1 MECPRCQHRT
11 LPDAAFCDECG
22 ACLEAACQACGQ
34 ANRVVARFC
43 RRCGQTLAP
52 SGRGQP
58 PRFVSPEGHLP
69 QHLVDRILTSRAALE
84 GERKQVTVLFAD
96 MTGSLELL
104 TDRDPEEAR
113 GILDPVLELMMEAV
127 HRYEGVVNQVM
138 GDGIMALFGAPIA
151 HEDHALRACHAAL
164 TIQRSIEQY
173 ATDLRNRQGIDVQ
186 VRVGLNSGDV
196 VVRSIHS
203 DLHMDYSAIG
213 ETTHLASRME
223 QLARPGTIL
232 ITGSTLRAVDGLVD
246 VKPLGDVPIKGLQA
260 PVSTYELFA
269 ARHATARFQTQTPG
283 RLSQFVGRATELAA
297 LQEALVRTRSGHG
310 QIVALVGEPGV
321 GKSRLAYEFIHS
333 SSTHGWM
340 KLLTYSISYG
350 KQTAYLPVTALLKG
364 YFHLAASDT
373 VEQVRGKV
381 HAGLAG
387 LDEADTAPAILWLLD
402 IQPTDDDRWNA
413 LDARVRRQRTIDA
426 LRRLLLRQSQAEPLL
441 VVFED
446 LQWIDVETEG
456 VLDALV
462 EMLPTARIMLIVTY
476 RIEYE
481 HRWTSRTHYAQI
493 RVDPLSPAAAEGF
506 LQVLLGSDPSLG
518 PAKRLLL
525 ERGEGNPFFLEESV
539 QSLVDRGALVGER
552 GAYRLAAGSVSI
564 EIPVSVQAV
573 LSARIDRLMPPEK
586 RLLQAAAVIGKDVSS
601 ALLVAVVGDSVEAID
616 QSLRKLQVAEF
627 LYETSISPREYTFKH
642 ALTHEVAYAGLLQEQ
657 RKTLHAAALGAL
669 ERLYAERLAE
679 HVEALARHAVR
690 GEIWEKAVDYLRKAG
705 IAAATRSAYR
715 DAVRWH
721 RSAIAGLEHLSHNPD
736 RLALEID
743 LRFELYTALL
753 AQGDHAP
760 IFELLSRAESLAV
773 SIGDEKRLARTHGY
787 LSMAHWWRAD
797 YVRAL
802 DTGHRA
808 LAAARA
814 LQHRPLEAVA
824 LVGLGWTYHA
834 IGQFGTARDLLTQ
847 VMDLA
852 NADPHRLAV
861 HRGSPSLQVMALC
874 WLASCHGEQGEFAQG
889 LHYAQEGVGL
899 AEAADHP
906 WSRAAAYHA
915 LGALLTRQGAV
926 AAAIQPLERG
936 LRLCET
942 FDIPGWGTTLL
953 WALGYAYSLRGDTD
967 HGVPLLE
974 QAIKQAAAD
983 QSLVHQSVRMAW
995 LSEAELLS
1003 GRAAHAT
1010 ELGREALGLA
1020 QQHGEHAAEGHIL
1033 RILGDIA
1040 ASDATAC
1047 ESALDFYEQALI
1059 IAKQLSMR
1067 PLQAQCHHAIGCLL
1081 GGELGSER
1089 GSAELRAAA
1098 TLFDVMHMSLPA
1110 VNSRPWRNVPSP

>member
-1 MECPRCQHRT
+1 
-11 LPDAAFCDECG
+11 
-22 ACLEAACQACGQ
+22 
-34 ANRVVARFC
+34 
-43 RRCGQTLAP
+43 
-52 SGRGQP
+52 
-58 PRFVSPEGHLP
+58 
-69 QHLVDRILTSRAALE
+69 
-84 GERKQVTVLFAD
+84 
-96 MTGSLELL
+96 
-104 TDRDPEEAR
+104 
-113 GILDPVLELMMEAV
+113 MMEAV

-164 TIQRSIEQY
+164 GIQRSVEQY
-173 ATDLRNRQGIDVQ
+173 ATDLRNRQGLDVQ

-232 ITGSTLRAVDGLVD
+232 ITASTLRAVEGLVE
-246 VKPLGDVPIKGLQA
+246 VKPLGDVPVKGLQA
-260 PVSTYELFA
+260 PVPTYELFA
-269 ARHATARFQTQTPG
+269 ARHATARFQRQTPG
-283 RLSQFVGRATELAA
+283 RLSQFVGRVTEVTA
-297 LQEALVRTRSGHG
+297 LQEALGRTSSGHG

-321 GKSRLAYEFIHS
+321 GKSRLANEFMHS
-333 SSTHGWM
+333 SSTYGWM
-340 KLLTYSISYG
+340 KLVAYSISYG
-350 KQTAYLPVTALLKG
+350 KQTAYLPVAALLKG
-364 YFHLAASDT
+364 YFHLAATDT

-381 HAGLAG
+381 HSGLAG
-387 LDEADTAPAILWLLD
+387 LDESLADTAPAILWLLD
-402 IQPTDDDRWNA
+402 IESGDDEGWNV
-413 LDARVRRQRTIDA
+413 LDAPVRRQRTIDA
-426 LRRLLLRQSQAEPLL
+426 LRRLLLRQSQIQPLL

-446 LQWIDVETEG
+446 LQWIDIETEG

-462 EMLPTARIMLIVTY
+462 EMLPTARIMLTVTY
-476 RIEYE
+476 RNEYE
-481 HRWTSRTHYAQI
+481 HRWTSRAHYTQI

-506 LQVLLGSDPSLG
+506 LQVLLGSDASLSPVKG
-518 PAKRLLL
+518 LLL

-552 GAYRLAAGSVSI
+552 GGYQLVEGPASI
-564 EIPVSVQAV
+564 EIPASVHAL

-586 RLLQAAAVIGKDVSS
+586 RLLQAAAVIGKDVPL
-601 ALLVAVVGDSVEAID
+601 ALLVGVVRDSVEAID

-657 RKTLHAAALGAL
+657 RKTLHATALGTL
-669 ERLYAERLAE
+669 ERLYGERLAE
-679 HVEALARHAVR
+679 HVETLARHAVR
-690 GEIWEKAVDYLRKAG
+690 GEVWEKAVSYLRKAG
-705 IAAATRSAYR
+705 IAAAMRSAYR
-715 DAVRWH
+715 DAVRWY
-721 RSAIAGLEHLSHNPD
+721 RSAIAGLEHLSHNRD
-736 RLALEID
+736 QLALEID

-753 AQGDHAP
+753 AQGDHTP

-773 SIGDEKRLARTHGY
+773 SIGDEKRLARTQGY

-808 LAAARA
+808 LAAART
-814 LQHRPLEAVA
+814 LHHRALEAVA

-834 IGQFGTARDLLTQ
+834 IGEFGTARDLLTQ
-847 VMDLA
+847 VLDLA

-889 LHYAQEGVGL
+889 LHYAQESVGL

-953 WALGYAYSLRGDTD
+953 WGLGYAYSLRGDTD

-1003 GRAAHAT
+1003 GRATRAT
-1010 ELGREALGLA
+1010 ELGREALSLA

-1047 ESALDFYEQALI
+1047 ESALDFYEQALL
-1059 IAKQLSMR
+1059 IAKRLSMR

-1089 GSAELRAAA
+1089 GSAEL
-1098 TLFDVMHMSLPA
+1098 
-1110 VNSRPWRNVPSP
+1110 